1 MKLLISVCLI
11 NVLMFS
17 AIFQTSN
24 TSEESP
30 VHHRVRRL
38 ALSSN
43 SKVSFDVELDIP
55 IPSLGGVNVSI
66 NLLFPLTITMLNET
80 VLFNPITLP
89 GAVVVLPQSQDPP
102 FNYPSYMP
110 NNYGYDSYYGSP
122 GGSPYYHHHAMKRSL
137 GAASAQH
144 RYDLFNS
151 IAETLERLAR
161 FIN

>member
-1 MKLLISVCLI
+1 MKLLISLCLI
-11 NVLMFS
+11 NLLMFS
-17 AIFQTSN
+17 AIFRTSN

-38 ALSSN
+38 ALSPN

-89 GAVVVLPQSQDPP
+89 GAVVVVPESQALPVN
-102 FNYPSYMP
+102 FPSFMP
-110 NNYGYDSYYGSP
+110 NHYGYDSYYGS

-151 IAETLERLAR
+151 ISETLERLTR